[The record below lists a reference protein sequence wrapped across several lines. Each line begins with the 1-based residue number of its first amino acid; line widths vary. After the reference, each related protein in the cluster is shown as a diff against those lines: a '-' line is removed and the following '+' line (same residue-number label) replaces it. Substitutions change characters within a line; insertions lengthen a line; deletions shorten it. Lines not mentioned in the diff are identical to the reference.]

1 MRAIVVT
8 FPTLTNTA
16 TAICASQAVASSL
29 LINGTLA
36 SSGVA
41 TLAAA
46 QPVSFASSSNL
57 SGINFTI
64 TGTDADE
71 RSQSEVV
78 AGPNNNAVITLGY
91 YKTITSITA
100 SSTSASLITV
110 GAIDDNGAVSKT
122 QVLNWRAINSNVTF
136 AMTFGTEVASAS
148 VDVSYT
154 DPQSSEALSW
164 FNTPLNNVNANISY
178 NIKDSVSAARFR
190 LNSYTSGTGLELTI
204 LSGGYA
210 LGG

>member
-8 FPTLTNTA
+8 FPTLTNSA

-29 LINGTLA
+29 LINGSLA

-46 QPVSFASSSNL
+46 QPVSFASASNL

-64 TGTDADE
+64 AGTDADG
-71 RSQSEVV
+71 RTQSEVV
-78 AGPNNNAVITLGY
+78 VGPNNNAVITLGY

-110 GAIDDNGAVSKT
+110 GAINDNGAVSKT
-122 QVLNWRAINSNVTF
+122 QVLNWRAINSNITF
-136 AMTFGTEVASAS
+136 ALTFGSEVASAS

-154 DPQSSEALSW
+154 DPQGSEALTW
-164 FNTPLNNVNANISY
+164 FSTPISNANANLNY
-178 NIKDSVSAARFR
+178 NTHDSVSAARLR